1 MVLKMSHRFFYIYE
15 VKGDINEK
23 AFNESPIEI
32 DGSNF
37 NLKLEETKTVES
49 FISPYY
55 FNNQKEI
62 RGNIIFNDE
71 PIPFTLRSKSKLIFV
86 ETSYQWE
93 KLKILKFFNTKFK
106 EFEIDLFI
114 PTNEE
119 EKDFVCNTTEI
130 SDFKV
135 FIDNEIVHR
144 SETKKELCDGLM
156 SDMELIEATLDL
168 TIKNKKITFYYYGSA
183 IQFPH
188 PKEEEIEVVIQSFEN
203 AMMAPAK

>member
-1 MVLKMSHRFFYIYE
+1 MSHRFFYIYE
-15 VKGDINEK
+15 VKGDINENT
-23 AFNESPIEI
+23 FNESPIEI
-32 DGSNF
+32 DGLNF
-37 NLKLEETKTVES
+37 NLKLEEPETVES
-49 FISPYY
+49 FIDPYY

-62 RGNIIFNDE
+62 KGNVIFNGE
-71 PIPFTLRSKSKLIFV
+71 PIPITIRSKSKLIFV
-86 ETSYQWE
+86 ETPYQWE

-119 EKDFVCNTTEI
+119 EKDFLCSATEI

-168 TIKNKKITFYYYGSA
+168 TIQNKKITFYYYGSA

-188 PKEEEIEVVIQSFEN
+188 PKEDEIELVIQSFEN